1 MEHSSSINPLSHTSQ
16 EGWSLPAVKQALSHL
31 RWQRD
36 RLHHLHSSTSHG
48 PDSPLA
54 KTCSVVVNCAVGL
67 FNHEADDE
75 AYLDRALIVQHMLIQ
90 QRRALVSHVHN
101 VKRLCSLTFVVVLDM
116 FVYVYCTVYTVHA
129 PCNIFCTLRFKFRI
143 FTCYRSVKVH
153 CRGWWSFCLELRAL
167 TMSYPRPNCCL

>member
-116 FVYVYCTVYTVHA
+116 FVYVYCTVYMHPVT
-129 PCNIFCTLRFKFRI
+129 
-143 FTCYRSVKVH
+143 YSVFYVLN
-153 CRGWWSFCLELRAL
+153 SVFLLVTEA
-167 TMSYPRPNCCL
+167 